1 MTITEATDKVKAL
14 TENHAG
20 KLNATVKFSFSDG
33 GNIFLDDTKS
43 PTVVSNE
50 DETAECTLIM
60 GLDDFGKLM
69 SGDLNPMMAF
79 MTGKMKVE
87 GDKGIAMKMS
97 GMF

>member
-1 MTITEATDKVKAL
+1 MTLAEATDKVKAL

-20 KLNATVKFSFSDG
+20 KLKATVNFVFTEG
-33 GNIFLDDTKS
+33 AIHMDDTVS
-43 PTVVSNE
+43 PTAVSN
-50 DETAECTLIM
+50 DIKDAECTLRM
-60 GLDDFGKLM
+60 ELDDFDKLM

-87 GDKGIAMKMS
+87 GDKAIAMKMS